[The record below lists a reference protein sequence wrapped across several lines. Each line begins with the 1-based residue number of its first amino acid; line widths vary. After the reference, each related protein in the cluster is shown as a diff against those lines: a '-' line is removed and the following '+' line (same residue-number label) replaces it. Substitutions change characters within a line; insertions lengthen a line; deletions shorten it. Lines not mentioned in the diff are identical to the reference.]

1 MTQYSRRIVKTT
13 DNSEMFEF
21 IPKVS
26 RIGLN
31 ASAIKSVNQLFR
43 FPSGNVAKGLGD
55 NLPDFFLPSPWRL
68 LRALEA
74 NEEEFYPRMT
84 ASATYVSIPR
94 EHNLQAYDTWKAA
107 LNAGYRFR
115 GKSSVT
121 GKGMPLCAG

>member
-55 NLPDFFLPSPWRL
+55 NLPDFFLPLPDAYLERWR
-68 LRALEA
+68 RTRK
-74 NEEEFYPRMT
+74 NF
-84 ASATYVSIPR
+84 IR
-94 EHNLQAYDTWKAA
+94 E
-107 LNAGYRFR
+107 
-115 GKSSVT
+115 
-121 GKGMPLCAG
+121 

>member
-1 MTQYSRRIVKTT
+1 
-13 DNSEMFEF
+13 MFEF